1 MDKGGIFMIFYE
13 IKLDDIFQFKNFCVD
28 FTYSRES
35 KYSPISQAHKE
46 YPNLKYK
53 KFAVLLGA
61 NASGKTT
68 LGKALCVI
76 QNFLNGKDISTIS
89 FANIKGAFEKGI
101 NKEISI
107 ETTFS
112 TRSYMYYFECKIG
125 LEGIT
130 SETWKRITLKNL
142 SYNKLK
148 QELDKSK
155 PIYTKSSFD
164 TKSFVSY
171 FLTSKEYIEHRNEIQ
186 TSIGFIY
193 TFSGSDDNLVDE
205 SIGLDISYLKKIIMS
220 FDSSVQ
226 DVTNSEEVP
235 GNKIIHFK
243 NGHKEIVLKNG
254 KLSDERSSVL
264 STGTKEG
271 IMLAYMM
278 YALFRNAYPTLY
290 IDEKMSHSH
299 SEIEEQII
307 QILIT
312 LINRIDGQ
320 VFITSHNSDL
330 LNLDIPNYNFM
341 LFKKNRDGSISNVI
355 EPEKLVKHQ
364 NRKLKRI
371 VEDDIFSTAPI
382 LDSLIDLHN
391 SLSN

>member
-1 MDKGGIFMIFYE
+1 MIFYE
-13 IKLDDIFQFKNFCVD
+13 IKLDDIFQFKNFSVD

-35 KYSPISQAHKE
+35 KYSPITQAHKK

-68 LGKALCVI
+68 LGKALCII
-76 QNFLNGKDISTIS
+76 QNFLNGKDISRFT
-89 FANIKGAFEKGI
+89 FANIKSSFEKGL
-101 NKEISI
+101 NKEIAI
-107 ETTFS
+107 ETVFS
-112 TRSYMYYFECKIG
+112 TKSNMYYVSFMIG
-125 LEGIT
+125 ANGVT
-130 SETWKRITLKNL
+130 AETWKRITLKDL
-142 SYNKLK
+142 SYSKLK
-148 QELDKSK
+148 QELDKST
-155 PIYTKSSFD
+155 PIYTKDHFDTSSFL
-164 TKSFVSY
+164 SY
-171 FLTSKEYIEHRNEIQ
+171 FLTSKENIMYRNEIQ
-186 TSIGFIY
+186 SDMGFIY
-193 TFSGSDDNLVDE
+193 SFSGSDDNLIDE
-205 SIGLDISYLKKIIMS
+205 GIGLDISYLKKIIMS
-220 FDSSVQ
+220 FDSSVE
-226 DVTNSEEVP
+226 DVTNSEEVI

-254 KLSDERSSVL
+254 KLSDDTSSVL

-278 YALFRNAYPTLY
+278 YALYRNAYHTLY

-312 LINRIDGQ
+312 LIDRIDGQ

-330 LNLDIPNYNFM
+330 LDLDIPNYNFM
-341 LFKKNRDGSISNVI
+341 LFKKNRDGTISKVI

-371 VEDDIFSTAPI
+371 VEEDIFSTAPI
-382 LDSLIDLHN
+382 LDSLIDLHD

>member
-1 MDKGGIFMIFYE
+1 M
-13 IKLDDIFQFKNFCVD
+13 
-28 FTYSRES
+28 
-35 KYSPISQAHKE
+35 
-46 YPNLKYK
+46 
-53 KFAVLLGA
+53 
-61 NASGKTT
+61 
-68 LGKALCVI
+68 
-76 QNFLNGKDISTIS
+76 
-89 FANIKGAFEKGI
+89 
-101 NKEISI
+101 
-107 ETTFS
+107 
-112 TRSYMYYFECKIG
+112 
-125 LEGIT
+125 
-130 SETWKRITLKNL
+130 
-142 SYNKLK
+142 
-148 QELDKSK
+148 
-155 PIYTKSSFD
+155 
-164 TKSFVSY
+164 
-171 FLTSKEYIEHRNEIQ
+171 
-186 TSIGFIY
+186 
-193 TFSGSDDNLVDE
+193 
-205 SIGLDISYLKKIIMS
+205 IIMS